1 MYLTSKPTAMPNEG
15 ECCSTQIALGELEAV
30 YGFIYSRVGNRTDAE
45 DLTQEVALKALPRL
59 RTDAAAPEIRGYLYA
74 TARSVL
80 AAFWSGRLR
89 MPESE
94 LPENLD
100 QEIEHEF
107 LPTTETSAQVS
118 SVLAGL
124 SPNHRRVLELRFLLG
139 YSLREA
145 AEEMGKTT
153 GNVKIMQ
160 MRALRTAAA
169 NSSPALRMRAHLG
182 RVNSCGS

>member
-1 MYLTSKPTAMPNEG
+1 MYLSSKPTAVPNEAKR
-15 ECCSTQIALGELEAV
+15 CSTQMALGELEAV
-30 YGFIYSRVGNRTDAE
+30 YGFIYSRVGNRADAE

-80 AAFWSGRLR
+80 AAFWSRRLR

-100 QEIEHEF
+100 HEIEHEF
-107 LPTTETSAQVS
+107 LPSTETSAQVS
-118 SVLAGL
+118 SILARL

-145 AEEMGKTT
+145 AEEMGKTI
-153 GNVKIMQ
+153 GNIKLIQ
-160 MRALRTAAA
+160 LRALRTAAA
-169 NSSPALRMRAHLG
+169 NSSPAPIAGRA
-182 RVNSCGS
+182 S